1 MKRGEVWAVDL
12 DPVRGHEQAGR
23 RPALILSADAF
34 NTSPAD
40 LVVVL
45 PITSKLRKLPSRVRI
60 APPEGGLRMESWVIG
75 EQVRTVSKSR
85 LTSRLGA
92 VSPATM
98 RAVSDVV
105 RLLLDL

>member
-1 MKRGEVWAVDL
+1 MHSHVA
-12 DPVRGHEQAGR
+12 
-23 RPALILSADAF
+23 
-34 NTSPAD
+34 AD

-45 PITSKLRKLPSRVRI
+45 PITSRLRRLPSRVRI
-60 APPEGGLRMESWVIG
+60 APPEGGLRMESGVIG

>member
-40 LVVVL
+40 LVVLL
-45 PITSKLRKLPSRVRI
+45 PITSKPRKLPSRVRI
-60 APPEGGLRMESWVIG
+60 APPEGGLRVESWVIG